1 MCFNLEWDVTGTSRE
16 EEREG
21 FPAAHVS
28 CLHPPDSFSRQGC
41 MSPHQ
46 LEQEEGHAA
55 GFVVSQMLLQHHG
68 AHQDHG
74 VCFETKWLLAVQNRS
89 SC

>member
-1 MCFNLEWDVTGTSRE
+1 MFFNLEWDVTGTLRE

-28 CLHPPDSFSRQGC
+28 CLHPPDSFFRQGC

-46 LEQEEGHAA
+46 LEQEAGYAA
-55 GFVVSQMLLQHHG
+55 GFVVSQMLLQSAPWG
-68 AHQDHG
+68 TSGSWG
-74 VCFETKWLLAVQNRS
+74 VF
-89 SC
+89 